1 MFIKSTVFPFRHSQ
15 FIRYIAGI
23 MMLFLIACEKSEE
36 YVPVPTYFPI
46 TTGSY
51 RIYAVDEAIYSTGN
65 KEPKTASWFEKE
77 EITYSKT
84 DSNGVS
90 ECQISYSI
98 RTKPTD
104 YWQKTKEYK
113 AFVSIDKVLQNKDN
127 ELITYLVFP
136 YSPAAKWD
144 AFQHF
149 SINDEDP
156 RYGHLSYYE
165 NLDQPVQVDS
175 LYFSTTLKVT
185 ERVDTTGVL
194 LYRLGYKYYADGVGL
209 VMDVQT
215 DYDYLQNN
223 GELVDYRVIDKGVRR
238 IRKII
243 GYGLRK

>member
-1 MFIKSTVFPFRHSQ
+1 MQIKSTVFPFRKSQ
-15 FIRYIAGI
+15 FIRYIPAVI
-23 MMLFLIACEKSEE
+23 ILFLTGCEKPEE
-36 YVPVPTYFPI
+36 YVAVPDYFPV
-46 TTGSY
+46 TAGTY

-90 ECQISYSI
+90 ECIIAHSTRAKS
-98 RTKPTD
+98 TD

-113 AFVSIDKVLQNKDN
+113 AFVSIDKVMQNKDN
-127 ELITYLVFP
+127 KLITSLVFP

-144 AFQHF
+144 AFSHF
-149 SINDEDP
+149 AMNDEDP
-156 RYGHLSYYE
+156 RYGHLFRYE
-165 NLDQPVQVDS
+165 NLDQPQQVDS
-175 LYFSTTLKVT
+175 LYFPTTLKVN
-185 ERVDTTGVL
+185 ERTDTTGVL
-194 LYRLGYKYYADGVGL
+194 LYRLGYKLYAAEIGL
-209 VMDVQT
+209 IMDVQT

-243 GYGLRK
+243 GYGVRK